1 MLTLMGFM
9 KKKKKKQEKEKKN
22 GSLYSA
28 FDKCISCD
36 SMRVMIDLLLLTHQ
50 TLGQL
55 VSLLVLGVLEK
66 LWVYQSELN
75 VLMGYGWQWPPRVVS
90 ERTQNSEFSLRPQV

>member
-1 MLTLMGFM
+1 MLPFMGLM
-9 KKKKKKQEKEKKN
+9 KKIKKN
-22 GSLYSA
+22 RKSKKYCSLYSA

-55 VSLLVLGVLEK
+55 VSLLVLGVSEK
-66 LWVYQSELN
+66 LRVSQSELN

-90 ERTQNSEFSLRPQV
+90 ERTQNSELSLRPQV

>member
-1 MLTLMGFM
+1 MACIIVFYAHFNGIY
-9 KKKKKKQEKEKKN
+9 EKEKKNRKRKKN

-36 SMRVMIDLLLLTHQ
+36 GMRAMIDLLLLTHQ
-50 TLGQL
+50 TLRQL

-66 LWVYQSELN
+66 L
-75 VLMGYGWQWPPRVVS
+75 
-90 ERTQNSEFSLRPQV
+90 

>member
-9 KKKKKKQEKEKKN
+9 KKKKTGKGKKN

-66 LWVYQSELN
+66 L
-75 VLMGYGWQWPPRVVS
+75 
-90 ERTQNSEFSLRPQV
+90 

>member
-9 KKKKKKQEKEKKN
+9 KKKKKQEKEKKN

-66 LWVYQSELN
+66 L
-75 VLMGYGWQWPPRVVS
+75 
-90 ERTQNSEFSLRPQV
+90 